1 MMVER
6 DERTPAER
14 ELSLGLIGGTSIWH
28 WVIVLVVVV
37 LLFGRGKISGVMGD
51 FAKGIKSFK
60 RNLADDEPAAIAT
73 PGERAPGAPLDPVR
87 DRQPTQTG

>member
-1 MMVER
+1 MMGEH

-14 ELSLGLIGGTSIWH
+14 ELSVGLIGGTSIWH

-51 FAKGIKSFK
+51 LAKGIKSFK
-60 RNLADDEPAAIAT
+60 RNLADDEPTAIAT
-73 PGERAPGAPLDPVR
+73 PADRATGAPMEPVR
-87 DRQPTQTG
+87 ERQPSQTG

>member
-6 DERTPAER
+6 DERGPAER

-37 LLFGRGKISGVMGD
+37 LLFGRGKISSVMGD

-60 RNLADDEPAAIAT
+60 RNLADDEPTAIAT
-73 PGERAPGAPLDPVR
+73 PGERAPGAAMDPAR
-87 DRQPTQTG
+87 DRQTTQTG

>member
-37 LLFGRGKISGVMGD
+37 LLFGRGKISSVMGD

-60 RNLADDEPAAIAT
+60 RNLADGEPTAIAT
-73 PGERAPGAPLDPVR
+73 PAERATASMDPVR
-87 DRQPTQTG
+87 DRQPSQTG

>member
-1 MMVER
+1 M
-6 DERTPAER
+6 
-14 ELSLGLIGGTSIWH
+14 GGTSIWH

-37 LLFGRGKISGVMGD
+37 LLFGRGKISGIMGD

-60 RNLADDEPAAIAT
+60 RNLADDEPSAIAK
-73 PGERAPGAPLDPVR
+73 PAERAPGAPMDPVR